1 MAFSVEAKLKAMAIV
16 HIFET
21 GRPSGR
27 YGTCVVLNDGAGVS
41 YGKNQFTHRSGSLYA
56 VVSRYLANGG
66 KVGRDVIARN
76 LPILKEN
83 SKRAI
88 DALAGNED
96 FKRALRAAGATA
108 EMQDA
113 QNAVAFTRYLTPA
126 IEACEGSG
134 FTLPLSLAVIYDSIN
149 HGSYQ
154 KIRDQVRCVR
164 SQFMSDAHFE
174 KAWIGEYTE
183 RRDAWL
189 RSVARLKAT
198 AYRTAFFLTQIR
210 LNNWRLKLPLR
221 VQGYLLTDSVIEA
234 SGETP
239 SANPQ
244 TDQSKAQSSASSDAP
259 PAAEPQSPNTEDDDG
274 FSIGDVWGKAVDGF
288 DRVTG
293 VADVIATRKAA
304 AKALLKVV
312 VSAVSQAFWWAAS
325 IDLGLPWWVWAV
337 VASGLVVFGLFYT
350 YRHFSLGKR
359 AKRQQAALF
368 QK

>member
-1 MAFSVEAKLKAMAIV
+1 MGFSVEAKLKAMAIV

-27 YGTCVVLNDGAGVS
+27 YGTCAVLNDGAGVS

-56 VVSRYLANGG
+56 VVTRYLANGG
-66 KVGRDVIARN
+66 TIGRDVIVRYVPV
-76 LPILKEN
+76 LRETTR
-83 SKRAI
+83 RAI
-88 DALAGNED
+88 DTLAGNED

-164 SQFMSDAHFE
+164 SQFMADVHFE
-174 KAWIGEYTE
+174 KAWVEEYVK

-198 AYRTAFFLTQIR
+198 AYRTGFFLGQIAR
-210 LNNWRLKLPLR
+210 NNWMLDLPLR
-221 VQGYLLTDSVIEA
+221 VQGYQLTDSVIEA

-244 TDQSKAQSSASSDAP
+244 TDRKAQSSASSDAP
-259 PAAEPQSPNTEDDDG
+259 PAAEPQSPNKTEDDDG
-274 FSIGDVWGKAVDGF
+274 FSLGEYWDEAVGGF
-288 DRVTG
+288 DRVSG
-293 VADVIATRKAA
+293 IADVIATRKEA
-304 AKALLKVV
+304 AKALFKAVG
-312 VSAVSQAFWWAAS
+312 SAVAQPLWWFAT
-325 IDLGLPWWVWAV
+325 IDLGLPGWVWITVAAAV
-337 VASGLVVFGLFYT
+337 AGIGLFYT
-350 YRHFSLGKR
+350 YRHFTLGRR
-359 AKRQQAALF
+359 AKRQTATLL